1 MKNTKDTMKVTLRP
15 DWDEIEPLRLQA
27 HDFFGSHGLS
37 GDVIQSLVMVL
48 GELLENSV
56 KYGCYKVSDS
66 QIQISIN
73 IGKKIITIE
82 VTNPVDDS
90 NLDDLKRLDRMIQWV
105 RGYQDPFEAYIERL
119 KEVAKRPL
127 HDKESGLGIV
137 RVAYEGDVILD
148 FFVSEDNLLTVSA
161 VLTR

>member
-15 DWDEIEPLRLQA
+15 VWDEIEPLRLQA

-37 GDVIQSLVMVL
+37 GNTIQSLVMVL

-56 KYGCYKVSDS
+56 KYGSYKESDG
-66 QIQISIN
+66 QIQISIH

-90 NLDDLKRLDRMIQWV
+90 SLDDLKRLDRMIQWV

>member
-1 MKNTKDTMKVTLRP
+1 MENTKDTMKVTLRP
-15 DWDEIEPLRLQA
+15 DWDEIEPMRLQA

-37 GDVIQSLVMVL
+37 VNAIHSLVMVL

-56 KYGCYKVSDS
+56 KYGCYKVFDS
-66 QIQISIN
+66 QIQLSIS

>member
-27 HDFFGSHGLS
+27 HDFFGSHELS

-66 QIQISIN
+66 QIQISIS

-82 VTNPVDDS
+82 VANPVDDS
-90 NLDDLKRLDRMIQWV
+90 NLDDLKRLDWMIQWV

-127 HDKESGLGIV
+127 QDKESGLGIV
-137 RVAYEGDVILD
+137 RIAYEGDVILD

>member
-27 HDFFGSHGLS
+27 HDFFGSHRLS

>member
-27 HDFFGSHGLS
+27 HDFFESHELS

-56 KYGCYKVSDS
+56 KYGCYKASDS
-66 QIQISIN
+66 RIQISIS

-82 VTNPVDDS
+82 VTNPIDDS
-90 NLDDLKRLDRMIQWV
+90 SLDDLKRLDRMIQWV

-137 RVAYEGDVILD
+137 RVAYEGNVILD

>member
-1 MKNTKDTMKVTLRP
+1 MKNIKNTMKITLSP
-15 DWDEIEPLRLQA
+15 NWDEIEPLRIQA
-27 HDFFGSHGLS
+27 YDFFGSHELS
-37 GDVIQSLVMVL
+37 DNIIHSLVMVL

-56 KYGCYKVSDS
+56 KYGSYKTTDS
-66 QIQISIN
+66 RIQISIN
-73 IGKKIITIE
+73 ISKKIITIE
-82 VTNPVDDS
+82 VTNPVDDT
-90 NLDDLKRLDRMIQWV
+90 NLNDLKSLDRMVQWV

-119 KEVAKRPL
+119 KEVAKKPL

-137 RVAYEGDVILD
+137 RIAYEGNVILD

>member
-1 MKNTKDTMKVTLRP
+1 MKNTMKVTLSP

-37 GDVIQSLVMVL
+37 RNTVQSLVMVL

-56 KYGCYKVSDS
+56 KYGSYKTADS
-66 QIQISIN
+66 PIQISIH
-73 IGKKIITIE
+73 IGKKIVTIE
-82 VTNPVDDS
+82 VTNPIDDS
-90 NLDDLKRLDRMIQWV
+90 NLDDLKRLDWMIQWV

-119 KEVAKRPL
+119 KEVAKKPL

-137 RVAYEGDVILD
+137 RIAYEGDVILD

>member
-1 MKNTKDTMKVTLRP
+1 MKNTKNAMKISLRP
-15 DWDEIEPLRLQA
+15 DWDEIEPLRLQV
-27 HDFFGSHGLS
+27 HDFFESHALPGNI
-37 GDVIQSLVMVL
+37 VHSLVMVI

-56 KYGCYKVSDS
+56 KYGSYEAADSHIQVSV
-66 QIQISIN
+66 N

-82 VTNPVDDS
+82 VTNPIDDS
-90 NLDDLKRLDRMIQWV
+90 NLDDLKRLDWMIQWV

-119 KEVAKRPL
+119 KEVAKKPL

-137 RVAYEGDVILD
+137 RIAYEGDVILD

>member
-1 MKNTKDTMKVTLRP
+1 MKNTMKVTLSP

-27 HDFFGSHGLS
+27 QNFFGSHGLS
-37 GDVIQSLVMVL
+37 GNTIQSLVMVL

-56 KYGCYKVSDS
+56 KYGSYKTSDGH
-66 QIQISIN
+66 IQISIN

-82 VTNPVDDS
+82 VTNPIDES
-90 NLDDLKRLDRMIQWV
+90 SLDDLRRLDWMIQWV

-119 KEVAKRPL
+119 KEVAKKPL
-127 HDKESGLGIV
+127 RDKESGLGIV
-137 RVAYEGDVILD
+137 RIAYEGDVILD

>member
-1 MKNTKDTMKVTLRP
+1 MKNTMKVTLSP

-37 GDVIQSLVMVL
+37 RNTVQSLVMVL

-56 KYGCYKVSDS
+56 KYGRYEAADGH
-66 QIQISIN
+66 IQISIN
-73 IGKKIITIE
+73 VGKKIVTIE
-82 VTNPVDDS
+82 VTNPIDDS

-119 KEVAKRPL
+119 KEVAKKPL
-127 HDKESGLGIV
+127 YDKESGLGIV
-137 RVAYEGDVILD
+137 RIAYEGDVILD

>member
-27 HDFFGSHGLS
+27 HGFFGSHGLS
-37 GDVIQSLVMVL
+37 GDVIQSLVMVI

-56 KYGCYKVSDS
+56 KYGCYKVFDS
-66 QIQISIN
+66 QIQLSIS

>member
-1 MKNTKDTMKVTLRP
+1 MKNTMRVTLSP

-27 HDFFGSHGLS
+27 HDFFGSHRLS
-37 GDVIQSLVMVL
+37 GNIIQSLVMVL

-56 KYGCYKVSDS
+56 KYGSYKTTGS
-66 QIQISIN
+66 QIQTSIHV
-73 IGKKIITIE
+73 GMKIITIE
-82 VTNPVDDS
+82 VTNPIDDS
-90 NLDDLKRLDRMIQWV
+90 SLDDLKRLDWMIQWV

-127 HDKESGLGIV
+127 QDKESGLGIV
-137 RVAYEGDVILD
+137 RIAYEGDVILD

>member
-1 MKNTKDTMKVTLRP
+1 MKNAKNTMKTTLRP
-15 DWDEIEPLRLQA
+15 DWDEIEPLRLKA
-27 HDFFGSHGLS
+27 YNFFGSHELS
-37 GDVIQSLVMVL
+37 DNIVHSLVMVL

-56 KYGCYKVSDS
+56 KYGNYKASDDH
-66 QIQISIN
+66 IQISIN
-73 IGKKIITIE
+73 VGKKIITIE
-82 VTNPVDDS
+82 VANPIDDS

-119 KEVAKRPL
+119 KEVAKKPL

-137 RVAYEGDVILD
+137 RIAYEGDVILD